1 MRIQATTL
9 MLAVVLLAPVSA
21 YAESAYAESAY
32 AESAYA
38 ESAWAESDWA
48 FYGSASFDAV
58 VLRPLGFMA
67 SLVGAGLFV
76 PAALISVADG
86 RDSLREAWRIFV
98 VEPGKL
104 VYTRPLGQ
112 W

>member
-1 MRIQATTL
+1 
-9 MLAVVLLAPVSA
+9 MLAVVLLAPVSAYAESA